1 MARLANLKSVSRES
15 IDCWRLVDSW
25 LALKSDNTIRQY
37 KGVFAAWCQFIGA
50 ETYTSEGAE
59 ILLTAD
65 DRDAYEYLA
74 NFRARPAQP
83 GRSAAVSKTI
93 SKATIAKTVTILA
106 TIYRELERSRFI
118 ERNPFT
124 ASFRDYGK
132 TRKADRRPAQLMPYE
147 AVSKILERPDR
158 SDEGRRDAAFLA
170 LLFGGGLRIS
180 EAVSLTLADVSFSDS
195 SAIAHLR
202 STKAGETASQVIAF
216 GSDRIR
222 EYYDLRVTYDDKLQ
236 PFLVSYAYGKP
247 KGGWSIST
255 AHRTFKRYCRACG
268 LPSFSPHCA
277 RATAITKLLDDGIPH
292 RDVATFSRHSSVQ
305 MVERYDKRRLKISD
319 AIAQKLKF

>member
-1 MARLANLKSVSRES
+1 MAVKLRSVSRQTA
-15 IDCWRLVDSW
+15 DCWLLIDSW

-37 KGVFAAWCQFIGA
+37 KSALNAWCRFLVA
-50 ETYTSEGAE
+50 ETYSPEGAE
-59 ILLTAD
+59 VLLSAD

-170 LLFGGGLRIS
+170 LLFGGGLRIG
-180 EAVSLTLADVSFSDS
+180 EAVSLTLADITFSET

-202 STKAGETASQVIAF
+202 CTKSGETASQVIAF

-247 KGGWSIST
+247 KGTWSIST